1 MTLPD
6 LVKPDRATDAL
17 ETLACYYGRG
27 RHADHGGFTGAR
39 FDTWDSTGTRAQDV
53 NRFTADDVVAVSFLS
68 VYVPP
73 LAAAVLLHDHANDF
87 TGLLAA
93 VEDRDLITE
102 TNPWADDWVGWRLWQ
117 ALVALPGV
125 GPTTASKLYAR
136 KRPRLRPIY
145 DSVVAAA
152 IASDT
157 VWEPLRAL
165 LQSDPGLHLHL
176 IHLRDQAYLPAE
188 VSALRVFD
196 VLAWMGG
203 KQYTPGRWLAA
214 G

>member
-1 MTLPD
+1 MI
-6 LVKPDRATDAL
+6 
-17 ETLACYYGRG
+17 
-27 RHADHGGFTGAR
+27 
-39 FDTWDSTGTRAQDV
+39 TR
-53 NRFTADDVVAVSFLS
+53 TTS
-68 VYVPP
+68 P
-73 LAAAVLLHDHANDF
+73 
-87 TGLLAA
+87 GLLAA

-102 TNPWADDWVGWRLWQ
+102 TNPWADDWVGWRLWK

-157 VWEPLRAL
+157 IWEPLRAL

-176 IHLRDQAYLPAE
+176 IHLSDQAHLPAE

-203 KQYTPGRWLAA
+203 KQYTPCRWLAA